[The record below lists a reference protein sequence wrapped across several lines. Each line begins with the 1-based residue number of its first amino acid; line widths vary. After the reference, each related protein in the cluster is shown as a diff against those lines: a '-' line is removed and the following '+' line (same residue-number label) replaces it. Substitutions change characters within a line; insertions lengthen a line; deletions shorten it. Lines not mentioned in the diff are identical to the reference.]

1 MRKAIKQIGVLAAA
15 LMVIC
20 LICRFA
26 FFRSYTAY
34 IPLYNQEAAFS
45 RGDYAAKM
53 DEPGVIRVG
62 ETGIR
67 NGYLR
72 VRITPE
78 HHGELGL
85 TFRTENGEAETPLR
99 VLRVSR
105 ARTIYDA
112 NTGDFTG
119 DNLVL
124 TAVTLFWLAVSA
136 IMIWHYRQAKGPAFY
151 AYATIYYAGFF
162 LFALVTGLTM
172 ARVTVLHMA
181 RPGEYNMLAALETIN
196 GASSVFMRVTTPVII
211 AFALAMAVSNVALLR
226 HMRPRIQ
233 NVLGILIG
241 ILLIAGEALGWYLF
255 TRNFSGSE
263 WQGRVRSTA
272 ENTYATIFVY
282 FECMLAGSVICGIQA
297 ARHQPEMNK
306 DCIIILGCWFRPD
319 GSLPPLLRGRVD
331 RAMEFW
337 REQKERTG
345 REAILIPSGGRGR
358 DETMAEAEAMKRYL
372 VSQGVPEGLIRTED
386 RSKNTLENMA
396 FSREIMARE
405 GLEGPAAFATTNYHV
420 FRSGIWAGMAGL
432 KAEGI
437 GSRTKWWFW
446 PNAFMRETLG
456 LLQKRWWQELLFL
469 LILIGFFGLLSL
481 VVG

>member
-1 MRKAIKQIGVLAAA
+1 MRKAIKQIGILAAA
-15 LMVIC
+15 LMAIC

-34 IPLYNQEAAFS
+34 IPLNNMEEAFR
-45 RGDYAAKM
+45 RGDFAAQM

-62 ETGIR
+62 DTGIR
-67 NGYLR
+67 DGYLR

-105 ARTIYDA
+105 IRTVYDF

-124 TAVTLFWLAVSA
+124 GAVTLFWLLVSA

-172 ARVTVLHMA
+172 ARVTILHIA
-181 RPGEYNMLAALETIN
+181 RPGEYTMLEALGTIN
-196 GASSVFMRVTTPVII
+196 GASSVFMRLTTPVII
-211 AFALAMAVSNVALLR
+211 AFALAMAVSNIALLR

-233 NVLGILIG
+233 NALGILIG

-263 WQGRVRSTA
+263 LQGRVRNTA
-272 ENTYATIFVY
+272 ENTYATVFVY

-319 GSLPPLLRGRVD
+319 GSLPPLLKGRVD
-331 RAMEFW
+331 RALKFW
-337 REQKERTG
+337 REQKEHTG
-345 REAILIPSGGRGR
+345 REAILIPSGGQGR
-358 DETMAEAEAMKRYL
+358 DESMPEAEAMKRYL
-372 VSQGVPEGLIRTED
+372 VSQGVPEGLIRTEN
-386 RSKNTLENMA
+386 RSQNTLENMA
-396 FSREIMARE
+396 FSKEIMARE
-405 GLEGPAAFATTNYHV
+405 GKEDRAVFATTNYHV
-420 FRSGIWAGMAGL
+420 FRSGVWAGMAGL

-456 LLQKRWWQELLFL
+456 LLRKRWWQEGLFL